1 MIRRFS
7 VFYFFSSGEHASVT
21 FLLQTTPF
29 SLPPSDIIT
38 FLVVDLSHL
47 NQLSKGPLDCDLVST
62 LLPCFAELLT
72 V

>member
-1 MIRRFS
+1 MPLL
-7 VFYFFSSGEHASVT
+7 GLLL
-21 FLLQTTPF
+21 FLFQRACLRNLSTTDHSL
-29 SLPPSDIIT
+29 SLPPPDIIT